1 MSHCGQVGLS
11 RSRSEALMPSL
22 LEIENLSVEF
32 RMPDGIIRAVNDIT
46 LDVKRGEVVAVVG
59 ESGSGKSVTA
69 LAVLR
74 LIPEPRGRIT
84 SGAIRLDGQDLLR
97 LDDEAVRKVRGHRI
111 GMVFQEPMTSLNPVL
126 SIGRQVTEAMQTHLG
141 LSQDAAHAR
150 ALDLLNLVG
159 IAEPERRLK

>member
-1 MSHCGQVGLS
+1 MS
-11 RSRSEALMPSL
+11 SL

-32 RMPDGIIRAVNDIT
+32 RMPDGIIRAVNDISF
-46 LDVKRGEVVAVVG
+46 DVNRGEVVAVVG

-97 LDDEAVRKVRGHRI
+97 LDDAAVRKVRGHRI
-111 GMVFQEPMTSLNPVL
+111 GMVFQEPMTSLNPVVC
-126 SIGRQVTEAMQTHLG
+126 RW
-141 LSQDAAHAR
+141 
-150 ALDLLNLVG
+150 
-159 IAEPERRLK
+159 